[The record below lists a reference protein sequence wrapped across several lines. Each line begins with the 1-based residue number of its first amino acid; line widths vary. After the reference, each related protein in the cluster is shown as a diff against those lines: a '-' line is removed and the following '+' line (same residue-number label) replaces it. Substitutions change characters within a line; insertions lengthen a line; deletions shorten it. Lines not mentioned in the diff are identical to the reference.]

1 MAKFELKLPKMGE
14 SVAEATITN
23 WLKQVGDKIEMDEAV
38 LEIATDKV
46 DSEVPSEVAGILV
59 EQLFHKDDLVQV
71 GQTIAIIETEVNVTA
86 EFKTVMPPVT
96 SDEVVAIEK
105 SMDAVKEFVA
115 APVVAVAQNF
125 SPETSGS
132 DKFFS
137 PLVKNIAKEEGISVA
152 ELEIISGTGSEG
164 RVTKNDILNYVANK
178 ANGLLTTIATPK
190 TIEVTP
196 LQTNGFHKTEEVVEV
211 SKQAE
216 IPVVSNPQ
224 PTAHNPQTISK
235 AIPVSV
241 NGQDEIIEMDRMRKL
256 ISGYMTASLQTSA
269 HVQSFIEVD
278 VTNIWDWRE
287 KNKSIFEKREG
298 EKLTFTPIFME
309 MVAKALKDFPMM
321 NIAVDGDYIIKKKNI
336 NLGMAAALPNGN
348 LIVPVIKNADQLNLI
363 GMAKAVNDLGNRAKT
378 GKLKPDDT
386 QGGTYT
392 VTNVGTFGSVFGTPI
407 INQPQVG
414 ILALGAIRKVPAVI
428 ETPEGDFIGIRK
440 KMFLSHSYDHRVV
453 DGALGGSF
461 VKRVAEYMEAFDVNR
476 AF

>member
-23 WLKQVGDKIEMDEAV
+23 WLKNVGDTISADEAV

-46 DSEVPSEVAGILV
+46 DSEVPSEVSGTLTEILFQV
-59 EQLFHKDDLVQV
+59 NDVVKV
-71 GQTIAIIETEVNVTA
+71 GQTIAIIETEGGSDALAPVSEVAPTPIAVA
-86 EFKTVMPPVT
+86 EVVKTV
-96 SDEVVAIEK
+96 E
-105 SMDAVKEFVA
+105 VA
-115 APVVAVAQNF
+115 AAIVAPADF
-125 SPETSGS
+125 KSS

-137 PLVKNIAKEEGISVA
+137 PLVKNIASAEGISVT
-152 ELEIISGTGSEG
+152 ELESIDGSGKDG
-164 RVTKNDILNYVANK
+164 RVTKEDILNYIKNRGSQPQVI
-178 ANGLLTTIATPK
+178 T
-190 TIEVTP
+190 
-196 LQTNGFHKTEEVVEV
+196 
-211 SKQAE
+211 
-216 IPVVSNPQ
+216 PVVSQ
-224 PTAHNPQTISK
+224 PTVTPSAQ
-235 AIPVSV
+235 AVPVSV
-241 NGQDEIIEMDRMRKL
+241 NGGDEIVEMDRMRKL
-256 ISGYMTASLQTSA
+256 ISGYMVASVQTSA

-278 VTNIWDWRE
+278 VTNIVKWRDRV
-287 KNKSIFEKREG
+287 KNAFEKREG

-309 MVAKALKDFPMM
+309 AVAKALKDFPGM
-321 NIAVDGDYIIKKKNI
+321 NISVDGEFIIKRKNI

-348 LIVPVIKNADQLNLI
+348 LIVPVIKNADQLNLV
-363 GMAKAVNDLGNRAKT
+363 GMAKAVNDLGNRAKA

-428 ETPEGDFIGIRK
+428 ETPEGDFIGIRQ

-461 VKRVAEYMEAFDVNR
+461 VKRVAEYLEAFDANR
-476 AF
+476 EY